1 MGHDYFESD
10 DYNQLFDIYYH
21 DEVFEKELFIKEKSI
36 EVSKKDTSVQ
46 DKNVE
51 NKQKIKNP
59 EEKQVD
65 KQVTVQDGEFE
76 VTTTQNVSKK
86 TEENDEFTIKR
97 N

>member
-1 MGHDYFESD
+1 MGHDYEFD
-10 DYNQLFDIYYH
+10 DYNQLFDLYYH

-46 DKNVE
+46 DKSVQ

-59 EEKQVD
+59 EEKQVA
-65 KQVTVQDGEFE
+65 KQVTVQDDELV
-76 VTTTQNVSKK
+76 VTKNQNVSKK

-97 N
+97 I